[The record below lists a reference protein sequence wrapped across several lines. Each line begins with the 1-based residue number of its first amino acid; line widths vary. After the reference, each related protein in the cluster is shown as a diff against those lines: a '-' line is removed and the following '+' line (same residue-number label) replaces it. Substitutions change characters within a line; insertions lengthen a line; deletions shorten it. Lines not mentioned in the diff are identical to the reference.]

1 MFGEC
6 GIIILKKNPGDSN
19 HLHFN
24 RLKYMS
30 KEKNITKK
38 TIQDLLNNINKKVYS
53 QEYSVEYT

>member
-19 HLHFN
+19 NLHFN

-38 TIQDLLNNINKKVYS
+38 NLQSLLNSINKKVYN
-53 QEYSVEYT
+53 QEYSIKYT